1 MQKKPTLVESTE
13 LFNTFVSVRK
23 DRLLYPNDM
32 AHDYYVLTT
41 TKRSVAIIALS
52 QDGRILVTKEY
63 RHPTNTVVLGCPG
76 GLVCDGES
84 FIEAAHRELLEE
96 TGCEGSSYEHLGTCY
111 PLPGLLDQTMA
122 VVCVHNSE
130 IKTASA
136 LEPQELIE
144 FDFVE
149 PNLLKKKILTENAVD
164 GVLCTAFLFTLLHYP
179 TVLETRVLET

>member
-1 MQKKPTLVESTE
+1 
-13 LFNTFVSVRK
+13 
-23 DRLLYPNDM
+23 M

-52 QDGRILVTKEY
+52 QDNRILVTKEY

-76 GLVCDGES
+76 GLVHEDES

-111 PLPGLLDQTMA
+111 PLPGLLDQIMA
-122 VVCVHNSE
+122 IVFVQNSE
-130 IKTASA
+130 IKKASS

-149 PNLLKKKILTENAVD
+149 PKLLKRKILEESAVD
-164 GVLCTAFLFTLLHYP
+164 AVLCTAFLFALLHHP
-179 TVLETRVLET
+179 SLLET